1 MTNSRQ
7 PQSIFPDYPR
17 ERPIVDKTGNLS
29 DLWDLGLSSLFQ
41 ALQVNFS
48 NEGILFPLLN
58 SDQIATIQSIYTPL
72 IGFPLPQNIPDIS
85 GKTIFDETNRIPK
98 QFIITYDSSTP
109 ANIST
114 AQWVQLSVLLT
125 SLGNPNGLVGG
136 ALNFMCY
143 DITDKSLWI
152 CTVAGSANGTPSP
165 QAVWTSI

>member
-41 ALQVNFS
+41 A
-48 NEGILFPLLN
+48 LLN